1 MNEICS
7 TGGNNL
13 SLGMQKIIILVRGV
27 IKCKQSKIIFFDE
40 PLAGLDQT
48 TRNKVIDMIF
58 KECKGKTIIIIT
70 HDKEIIPYMDKVK
83 TLNNNKIESF
93 I

>member
-1 MNEICS
+1 
-7 TGGNNL
+7 
-13 SLGMQKIIILVRGV
+13 
-27 IKCKQSKIIFFDE
+27 
-40 PLAGLDQT
+40 
-48 TRNKVIDMIF
+48 MIF